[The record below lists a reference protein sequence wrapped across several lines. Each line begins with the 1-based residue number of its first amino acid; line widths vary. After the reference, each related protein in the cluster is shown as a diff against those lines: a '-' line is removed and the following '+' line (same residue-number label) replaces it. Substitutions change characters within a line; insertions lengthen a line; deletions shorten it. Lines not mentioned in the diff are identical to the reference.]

1 MEKMEKSDL
10 GSLNNPEDAARMSEI
25 VQAQVLELV
34 ASNPDFLNIF
44 LGLAEE
50 AAEKNIF

>member
-1 MEKMEKSDL
+1 MEKMEKFDIESFT
-10 GSLNNPEDAARMSEI
+10 NKEDSAGLIETLK
-25 VQAQVLELV
+25 VQVLESV

-50 AAEKNIF
+50 AAEKKIL

>member
-1 MEKMEKSDL
+1 MEKFDIEMFKDEKES
-10 GSLNNPEDAARMSEI
+10 ARVIELLK
-25 VQAQVLELV
+25 VHVLDSV

-50 AAEKNIF
+50 AAEKNVI